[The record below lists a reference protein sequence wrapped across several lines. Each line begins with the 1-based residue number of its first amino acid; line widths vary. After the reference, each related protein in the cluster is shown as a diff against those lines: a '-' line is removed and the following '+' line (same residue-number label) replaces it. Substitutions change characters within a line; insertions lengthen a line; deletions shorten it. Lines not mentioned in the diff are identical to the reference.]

1 MAKVCIMCEKE
12 TDGFLVLD
20 DYVIR
25 FIRAVKNAFGIAKNN
40 TLVVCS
46 SCLEEYKKK
55 RARYEKDLAIHAVI
69 GGFVLLVMT
78 FLPIFTSGFSITAVF
93 FGLLL
98 FGMIMAL
105 SVFSHCPKIDENSLP
120 KKKGKK

>member
-1 MAKVCIMCEKE
+1 MAKVCIICEKE

-25 FIRAVKNAFGIAKNN
+25 FIRSVKNALGIAKNN

-46 SCLEEYKKK
+46 NCLEEYKKK
-55 RARYEKDLAIHAVI
+55 RAKYERDLAIHAVV
-69 GGFVLLVMT
+69 GGLVLLIMV
-78 FLPIFTSGFSITAVF
+78 FLPLFTSGFSITAVF

-105 SVFSHCPKIDENSLP
+105 SVFSHCPKIEEKPEP